1 MNREIMIKEAIRR
14 MKKLGIH
21 QPAIEQFQED
31 GTVTRSETKFGFHY
45 WVEEPELEWIRTFE
59 AEHNVL
65 VYYVIRTEY
74 VEVGTHDTYLYV
86 ENERE
91 EWSMF
96 DDNLPY
102 MAIFGYVN
110 NVTYP
115 DYSEFGTIGIKVG
128 PAGGLVRTA

>member
-1 MNREIMIKEAIRR
+1 
-14 MKKLGIH
+14 
-21 QPAIEQFQED
+21 
-31 GTVTRSETKFGFHY
+31 
-45 WVEEPELEWIRTFE
+45 
-59 AEHNVL
+59 
-65 VYYVIRTEY
+65 
-74 VEVGTHDTYLYV
+74 
-86 ENERE
+86 
-91 EWSMF
+91 MF